1 MIDINNL
8 KSCRSHEEAVIEH
21 FMNDPKYAEELLN
34 EVLVDGDDYE
44 KARFQYL
51 YDEAKARSLPEAMS
65 A

>member
-1 MIDINNL
+1 M
-8 KSCRSHEEAVIEH
+8 IEH